1 MKMPPGSFRKNFV
14 SLTNN
19 SLSGLLGG
27 ILDFLLQTSKSGR
40 TETTAPGLCFT
51 YRGCLAASRGGFVL
65 RTALR

>member
-40 TETTAPGLCFT
+40 TETPQPQDS
-51 YRGCLAASRGGFVL
+51 ASPAGDALQFPEEVL
-65 RTALR
+65 SLELL